1 VIDITVPA
9 AAHAEPLESI
19 LSNLQTDRER
29 GLTAD
34 DVTARLAQFGPNRL
48 AESAPEPWWI
58 KLLVQFNQLVVWI
71 LIAAAVVS
79 GLLGDWTDTIA
90 IAAIVILN
98 GALGYFQEARAA
110 QALDAL
116 RKMSAPMCKVLR
128 DGTLHTVS
136 AADLVPGDVLL
147 IEAGDHISADARLLT
162 AYSLLVQ
169 EAALTGESVP
179 VGKNA
184 SQNLSEDASIGDRS
198 NMLHMGTV
206 AVGGKATAV
215 VTGTGMQT
223 ELGHIAGLLQR
234 QKTEITPLQRRLEE
248 LGRIL
253 IFVCLGLVSVIFLL
267 QVLRGGTLLDTFLVA
282 VSLAVAAVP
291 EGLPAVVTVTLALGL
306 QRMVKRNALI
316 RKLPSVETLGSVTVI
331 CSDKT
336 GTLTR
341 NEMTVRELY
350 VSGAGF
356 NVSGGGYG
364 DTGEI
369 QPSGTTTL
377 TPELEADLFQALVIG
392 AVCNNAEVTR
402 DAETSEYQVIG
413 DPTEAALIV
422 VARKRGYTHAEHH
435 PGETVHENPF
445 DSDRKIMSVM
455 VRRRSGETVLLAK
468 GAPEMVLRR
477 CTMERI
483 SGQLLPLSD
492 SRREEILRVNGDLAA
507 RALRVLALAD
517 RAQPPAP
524 GTSDQEQELTFVGLV
539 GMIDPPRDEVKAAVA
554 RCRVAGIRPIMI
566 TGDHPE
572 TALAIARELGIAT
585 GDQHAI
591 TGHTV
596 NTWDAET
603 LQSNVHQ
610 VAVFARVSAE
620 HKLKIVEALRHC
632 GEVVAMTG
640 DGVNDAPAV
649 QAADIGIAM
658 GITGTDVTKEASDM
672 VLTDD
677 NFNSIVN
684 AVEEGRGIFDNIQK
698 FVLFLLACNA
708 GEVLFMFLATLIGW
722 PIPLHAI
729 QVLWI
734 NLITDGIPALALAME
749 PTEKDVMQRPP
760 RPPQAPVIGKQDGIR
775 ILLHGLLISCIGLIA
790 FAVVY
795 QGDQAHLE
803 EARTTSF
810 CVMAFTQLFYAIACR
825 SATRT
830 MLELG
835 PFTNPTLFYAIALS
849 ALLQVIVVTVPV
861 FHPILETT
869 ALPLA
874 DWYWIVGLALA
885 PVTILE
891 VAKLI
896 HSKWRTDVAAA
907 PGT

>member
-1 VIDITVPA
+1 MSA
-9 AAHAEPLESI
+9 AAPLPAYLQSREHLLQELETDAE
-19 LSNLQTDRER
+19 Q
-29 GLTAD
+29 GLT
-34 DVTARLAQFGPNRL
+34 TAVVETRREIYGPNQL
-48 AESAPEPWWI
+48 AEAAPEPWWK
-58 KLLVQFNQLVVWI
+58 KLLAQFNQLVVWI
-71 LIAAAVVS
+71 LIAAAVVA

-98 GALGYFQEARAA
+98 GALGYFQEARAT
-110 QALDAL
+110 QALEAL

-128 DGTLHTVS
+128 EGTLHTIS
-136 AADLVPGDVLL
+136 AADLVPGDVLQ

-162 AYSLLVQ
+162 AYSLSVQ

-179 VGKNA
+179 VDK
-184 SQNLSEDASIGDRS
+184 DAKLELTHETPIGDRG
-198 NMLHMGTV
+198 NMLFMGTV
-206 AVGGKATAV
+206 AVAGKATAV

-234 QKTEITPLQRRLEE
+234 ENRETTPLQRRLEE

-253 IFVCLGLVSVIFLL
+253 IFVCLGLVTIIFLL
-267 QVLRGGTLLDTFLVA
+267 QLLRGGTLLDTFLVA

-350 VSGAGF
+350 VSGQSFEVTGA
-356 NVSGGGYG
+356 GYG
-364 DTGEI
+364 DDGEI
-369 QPSGTTTL
+369 RPAGSTEL
-377 TPELEADLFQALVIG
+377 TAELKADLLRTLIIG
-392 AVCNNAEVTR
+392 AVCNNAEVSR
-402 DAETSEYQVIG
+402 DAETSEYQVVG
-413 DPTEAALIV
+413 DPTEAALVV
-422 VARKRGYTHAEHH
+422 VARKHGYSHEEHH

-445 DSDRKIMSVM
+445 DSDRKTMSVM
-455 VRRRSGETVLLAK
+455 VRRPAGDAVLLVK

-477 CTMERI
+477 CTTERI
-483 SGQLLPLSD
+483 AGETRPLSD
-492 SRREEILRVNGDLAA
+492 TRRAEILRVNGELAS
-507 RALRVLALAD
+507 RALRVLAFAD
-517 RAQPPAP
+517 RDNPPEP
-524 GTSDQEQELTFVGLV
+524 ETTDQEQELTFAGLM
-539 GMIDPPRDEVKAAVA
+539 GMIDPPRDEVKSAVA
-554 RCRVAGIRPIMI
+554 RCRAAGIRPVMI

-572 TALAIARELGIAT
+572 TALAIARELGIAI
-585 GDQHAI
+585 GDQHAV
-591 TGHTV
+591 TGQTV
-596 NTWDAET
+596 NSWDT
-603 LQSNVHQ
+603 QSFQTNVHQ

-620 HKLKIVEALRHC
+620 HKLKIVDALRSN

-708 GEVLFMFLATLIGW
+708 GEVLFMFLATLVGW
-722 PIPLHAI
+722 PIPLRAI

-749 PTEKDVMQRPP
+749 PTEKDVMLRPP

-790 FAVVY
+790 FWVVY
-795 QGDQAHLE
+795 QGDAAHLE

-835 PFTNPTLFYAIALS
+835 WFTNPTLFYAIALS
-849 ALLQVIVVTVPV
+849 ALLQVIVVTVPF
-861 FHPILETT
+861 FHPLLETI

-891 VAKLI
+891 VTKIIRAKL
-896 HSKWRTDVAAA
+896 RPAVV
-907 PGT
+907 PQPVQ